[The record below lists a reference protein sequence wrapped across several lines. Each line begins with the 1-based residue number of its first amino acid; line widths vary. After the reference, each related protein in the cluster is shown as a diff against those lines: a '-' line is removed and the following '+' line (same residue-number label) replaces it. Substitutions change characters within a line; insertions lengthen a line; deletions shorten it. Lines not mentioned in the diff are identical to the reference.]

1 MSLRALDLFSG
12 IGGIT
17 YGLRGI
23 VTPVV
28 YVEKNKDARE
38 FLKKK
43 HLDIPVFEDVCAFD
57 ASEWKGKVDIITA
70 GWPCTGF
77 SVAGKGAGFAH
88 EASGLFTEIIRIV
101 KECEP
106 GYLFLENSCIVGQV
120 KNVNVIVDSFD
131 ALGYDCRWITCR
143 ATNVGALH
151 ERHRWFCIVAK
162 RGRDINDLPII
173 PNHENFDWS
182 AGEPTRQ
189 VEINTPENKLISA
202 WLGNAVVP
210 DQVRFAFMTLKDL
223 DITQDTKTYMYSDK
237 TNIGFSIDGK
247 TFGRR
252 VKFDARPPVNI
263 ELTQEIPPAV
273 HKATTPHIPKIIK
286 KYWATPVFSLKLS
299 GSNILTD
306 RCSKSLGTQL
316 RYANGGGN
324 KYVNSNWVRWLMG
337 YPDEYFTQACTLH
350 ETQL

>member
-23 VTPVV
+23 VTPIV
-28 YVEKNKDARE
+28 YVEKDPNARE
-38 FLKKK
+38 FLQKK
-43 HLDIPVFEDVCAFD
+43 HPDIPVFEDVCAFD
-57 ASEWKGKVDIITA
+57 ATGWKGQVDIITA

-120 KNVNVIVDSFD
+120 KNVNVIVDSFND
-131 ALGYDCRWITCR
+131 LGYDCRWITCR

-151 ERHRWFCIVAK
+151 ERHRWFCFVTK
-162 RGRDINDLPII
+162 RGGDKADLPEI
-173 PNHENFDWS
+173 PNHEKFDWS
-182 AGEPTRQ
+182 SGEPNRQ
-189 VEINTPENKLISA
+189 IETNTPENKLISA

-210 DQVRFAFMTLKDL
+210 DQVRFAFTTLKDL
-223 DITQDTKTYMYSDK
+223 DITQDTRTYVYSEK

-247 TFGRR
+247 TFGKR
-252 VKFDARPPVNI
+252 VKFDAIPPINI
-263 ELTQEIPPAV
+263 ELTQEMPPEV
-273 HKATTPHIPKIIK
+273 HKATTPHCPKIIK
-286 KYWATPVFSLKLS
+286 KYWATPVFSLKLL
-299 GSNILTD
+299 GVNCLTY
-306 RCSKSLGTQL
+306 RNSQALGTQL
-316 RYANGGGN
+316 RYSSGGTN
-324 KYVNSNWVRWLMG
+324 KYVNSEWLRWLMG
-337 YPDEYFTQACTLH
+337 YPDGYFTPACTLR
-350 ETQL
+350 ETHL

>member
-28 YVEKNKDARE
+28 YVEKDPNARE
-38 FLKKK
+38 FLQKK
-43 HLDIPVFEDVCAFD
+43 HPDIPVFDDVCTFD
-57 ASEWKGKVDIITA
+57 ATEWKGKVDIITA

-88 EASGLFTEIIRIV
+88 EASGLFTEIIRIA

-106 GYLFLENSCIVGQV
+106 EYLFLENSCVVGQV

-131 ALGYDCRWITCR
+131 ALGYDCRWVTCR

-151 ERHRWFCIVAK
+151 ERHRWFCFVIK
-162 RGRDINDLPII
+162 RGRDINDLSMVQ
-173 PNHENFDWS
+173 NHENFDWS
-182 AGEPTRQ
+182 TGEPARQ
-189 VEINTPENKLISA
+189 VETNTPENKLISA

-210 DQVRFAFMTLKDL
+210 DQVRFAFTTLKDL

-252 VKFDARPPVNI
+252 NKFDARPPINI
-263 ELTQEIPPAV
+263 ELTQEIPPVV
-273 HKATTPHIPKIIK
+273 HKATTPHVPKIIK
-286 KYWATPVFSLKLS
+286 KYWATPVFSNVPS
-299 GSNILTD
+299 GTNILTD
-306 RCSKSLGTQL
+306 RCSKQLGTQL

-324 KYVNSNWVRWLMG
+324 RYVNSNWVRWLMG
-337 YPDEYFTQACTLH
+337 YPDGYFTQACTLR